1 MNDSPRTIA
10 LPRDQRLPGAGGAL
24 QQDRPD
30 VTRVLKNTYALLS
43 LTLLWSA
50 GVAATGVA
58 LQLPAPGLI
67 VTLAGFFGLLFA
79 IHKTQNSVWALP
91 LVFALTGFMGYTLGP
106 LLTHTLALP
115 GGAQTIVTALVATGA
130 TFVALSAYV
139 LTTRRDFS
147 FMGGFLFAGIVVA
160 IMLALGAMFFQM
172 PALALAVSGLVALL
186 SVGLILFETSRIVNG
201 GETNYVLATVGLY
214 VSVFNLFTSLLSL
227 LGMGGGHE

>member
-10 LPRDQRLPGAGGAL
+10 LPRDQRLPGASGAL
-24 QQDRPD
+24 QQDRPA
-30 VTRVLKNTYALLS
+30 VARVLKNTYALLS

-58 LQLPAPGLI
+58 LQLPAPGLLI
-67 VTLAGFFGLLFA
+67 TLAGFFGLLFA

-115 GGAQTIVTALVATGA
+115 GGAQTIVTALAATGA
-130 TFVALSAYV
+130 TFLALSAYV
-139 LTTRRDFS
+139 LSTKRDFS
-147 FMGGFLFAGIVVA
+147 FMGGFLFAGMVVA
-160 IMLALGAMFFQM
+160 LMLVLGAMFFQM

-227 LGMGGGHE
+227 LGMGGGDE

>member
-24 QQDRPD
+24 QQGRPA
-30 VTRVLKNTYALLS
+30 VARVLRNTYALLS

-58 LQLPAPGLI
+58 LQLPAPGLLI
-67 VTLAGFFGLLFA
+67 TLAGFFGLLFA

-115 GGAQTIVTALVATGA
+115 GGAQTIVTALAATGA
-130 TFVALSAYV
+130 TFLALSAYV
-139 LTTRRDFS
+139 LSTKRDFS
-147 FMGGFLFAGIVVA
+147 FMGGFLFAGMVVA
-160 IMLALGAMFFQM
+160 LMLVLGAMFFQM

-227 LGMGGGHE
+227 LGMGGGDE